1 VEVGTTE
8 LTNRAFPTGV
18 LVVIQLLQLV
28 GSGYGFRC
36 VVDFPKLNPE
46 GKVWDGNWQPEPLP
60 ISPLS
65 TSTWCP
71 LPPNCASKRLKSCV

>member
-1 VEVGTTE
+1 MEVGTTE

-46 GKVWDGNWQPEPLP
+46 GKVWDGN
-60 ISPLS
+60 
-65 TSTWCP
+65 
-71 LPPNCASKRLKSCV
+71 